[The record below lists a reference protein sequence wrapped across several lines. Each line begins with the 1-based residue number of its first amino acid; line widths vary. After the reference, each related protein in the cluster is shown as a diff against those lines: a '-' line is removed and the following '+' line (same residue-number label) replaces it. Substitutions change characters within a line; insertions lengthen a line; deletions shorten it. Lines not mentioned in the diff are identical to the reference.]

1 MSGAVILFA
10 LFFILIIIGVPIGYS
25 IGISALAAFL
35 SAGINPTVFITS
47 SLAGSNS
54 FTLMAVPFFMLAG
67 SLMATGGIAKR
78 IVNFVNSFFGY
89 VTGGLAIV
97 TTVACMFFGAISGS
111 AVATTSAI
119 GSFMIPEMEKH
130 GYNKDFAA
138 TLTAS
143 AGSVGVIIP
152 PSVPFVIY
160 AVAVNCSVKD
170 LFIAGVLPG
179 IMMGIA
185 MIIVCIVTS
194 RKNGWRGNE
203 GRPTLRNVW
212 KTPMKEAIKVT
223 LDAIPS
229 LLLIIIVIGGIV
241 GGIFT
246 ATEASVVSVVYCV
259 LVSMFVYKELTLDGL
274 YKAVR
279 DMVGLCGVT
288 MFMMGFA
295 NAFSYYLSLERIP
308 NAIAEV
314 FLSVS
319 DNRIII
325 LLMINILLLIVGC
338 VIDNIPATIILA
350 PILLPVVESIGVD
363 PITFGVILTMNL
375 AIGFITPPYGID
387 LFVASA
393 VSGVPIQNLCKRVL
407 PFIGVLLIV
416 LTLITYVPW
425 FTMGFIS

>member
-203 GRPTLRNVW
+203 GRPTFRNVW
-212 KTPMKEAIKVT
+212 KTFKEGFFA
-223 LDAIPS
+223 
-229 LLLIIIVIGGIV
+229 LLMPVIILGGIY

>member
-212 KTPMKEAIKVT
+212 KTFKEGFFA
-223 LDAIPS
+223 
-229 LLLIIIVIGGIV
+229 LLMPVIILGGIY

-259 LVSMFVYKELTLDGL
+259 LVSMFVYKELTLNGL

-295 NAFSYYLSLERIP
+295 NAFSHYLSLERIP

>member
-1 MSGAVILFA
+1 MSGAIVLFA
-10 LFFILIIIGVPIGYS
+10 LFFILLILGLPIGYS
-25 IGISALAAFL
+25 IGISALAAFIV
-35 SAGINPTVFITS
+35 AGINPVVFITS
-47 SLAGSNS
+47 ALAGSNS
-54 FTLMAVPFFMLAG
+54 FTLVAVPFFMLAG
-67 SLMATGGIAKR
+67 SLMATGGVARR

-130 GYNKDFAA
+130 GYDKDFAA
-138 TLTAS
+138 TLAAS

-170 LFIAGVLPG
+170 LFTAGILPG

-185 MIIVCIVTS
+185 MIVVCVIKA
-194 RKNGWRGNE
+194 RKMGWHGSE
-203 GRPTLRNVW
+203 GHPTLKNIW
-212 KTPMKEAIKVT
+212 VT
-223 LDAIPS
+223 FKDGFFA
-229 LLLIIIVIGGIV
+229 LLMPVIILGGIY
-241 GGIFT
+241 GGVFT
-246 ATEASVVSVVYCV
+246 ATEASVVAVVYCV
-259 LVSMFVYKELTLDGL
+259 FISMFVYKEMTWRDL
-274 YKAVR
+274 YNGVR
-279 DMVGLCGVT
+279 DTVGLCGVT

-308 NAIAEV
+308 NKIAEL

-319 DNRIII
+319 DDKFVI

-350 PILLPVVESIGVD
+350 PILLPVVQPLGVD
-363 PITFGVILTMNL
+363 PVSFGVILTMNL

-393 VSGVPIQNLCKRVL
+393 VSGVPIQNLCKRVV
-407 PFIGVLLIV
+407 PFILSLLVV
-416 LTLITYVPW
+416 LTLITYIPW

>member
-1 MSGAVILFA
+1 MSSALLLFG
-10 LFFILIIIGVPIGYS
+10 LFFILIVIGMPIGYS
-25 IGISALAAFL
+25 IGISALAAIL
-35 SAGINPTVFITS
+35 TSGVNPVIFITS

-67 SLMATGGIAKR
+67 NLMATGGVAKR

-89 VTGGLAIV
+89 ITGGLAIV

-130 GYNKDFAA
+130 GYDKDFAA
-138 TLTAS
+138 TLAAS

-160 AVAVNCSVKD
+160 AVAVNASVKD
-170 LFIAGVLPG
+170 LFIAGVIPG
-179 IMMGIA
+179 VMMGVA
-185 MIIVCIVTS
+185 MIVVCILTAH
-194 RKNGWRGNE
+194 KKGWHGKS
-203 GRPTLRNVW
+203 G
-212 KTPMKEAIKVT
+212 A
-223 LDAIPS
+223 PS
-229 LLLIIIVIGGIV
+229 LRQVWRTFLDGFWALLMPVIILGGIY

-246 ATEASVVSVVYCV
+246 ATEASVIAVVYCV
-259 LVSMFVYKELTLDGL
+259 LISMFVYGEMTLKDL
-274 YKAVR
+274 YGAVR
-279 DMVGLCGVT
+279 NMVGLSGVT

-308 NAIAEV
+308 NAIASA

-319 DNRIII
+319 SNPVII
-325 LLMINILLLIVGC
+325 LLLINVLLLIVGC

-350 PILLPVVESIGVD
+350 PILLPVVEKLGMSS
-363 PITFGVILTMNL
+363 ITFGVLLTMNL
-375 AIGFITPPYGID
+375 AIGFVTPPYGID

-393 VSGVPIQNLCKRVL
+393 VSGVPIENMCKKVM
-407 PFIGVLLIV
+407 PFILALLVVLM
-416 LTLITYVPW
+416 LITYVPW
-425 FTMGFIS
+425 FTMGLL

>member
-1 MSGAVILFA
+1 MPVI
-10 LFFILIIIGVPIGYS
+10 IL
-25 IGISALAAFL
+25 
-35 SAGINPTVFITS
+35 
-47 SLAGSNS
+47 
-54 FTLMAVPFFMLAG
+54 
-67 SLMATGGIAKR
+67 GGI
-78 IVNFVNSFFGY
+78 Y
-89 VTGGLAIV
+89 
-97 TTVACMFFGAISGS
+97 
-111 AVATTSAI
+111 
-119 GSFMIPEMEKH
+119 
-130 GYNKDFAA
+130 
-138 TLTAS
+138 
-143 AGSVGVIIP
+143 
-152 PSVPFVIY
+152 
-160 AVAVNCSVKD
+160 
-170 LFIAGVLPG
+170 
-179 IMMGIA
+179 
-185 MIIVCIVTS
+185 
-194 RKNGWRGNE
+194 
-203 GRPTLRNVW
+203 
-212 KTPMKEAIKVT
+212 
-223 LDAIPS
+223 
-229 LLLIIIVIGGIV
+229 